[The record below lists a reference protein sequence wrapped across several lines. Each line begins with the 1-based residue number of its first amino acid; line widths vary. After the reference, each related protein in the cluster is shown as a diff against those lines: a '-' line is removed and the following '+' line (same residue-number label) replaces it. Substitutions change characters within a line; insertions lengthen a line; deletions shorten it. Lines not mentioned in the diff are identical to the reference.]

1 MASKIEFTD
10 VSIFDFEI
18 DNFISKKIKKQKEEI
33 LKFFETQKGVNNIK
47 QPVTISASIEE
58 NKVVFT
64 LMQEIP
70 IV

>member
-1 MASKIEFTD
+1 MSSKIEFTD
-10 VSIFDFEI
+10 VSMFDFEI

-33 LKFFETQKGVNNIK
+33 LKFFETQKGVNSIK
-47 QPVTISASIEE
+47 QPITISASIEE